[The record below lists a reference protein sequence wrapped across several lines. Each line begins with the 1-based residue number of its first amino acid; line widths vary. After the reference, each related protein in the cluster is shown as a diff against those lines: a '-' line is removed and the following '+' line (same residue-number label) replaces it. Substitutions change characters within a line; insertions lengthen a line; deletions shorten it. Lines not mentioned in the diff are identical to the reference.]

1 MKIAIFGA
9 SGQGREVAD
18 ICREI
23 GYEEIIFLVSD
34 EKEESPFSEKI
45 FLDTKETVLRLKDE
59 GYDFSIGI
67 SSSII
72 RQKIYNNYPNLEYPN
87 IVHPSSTFGYL
98 QRKKFNQSKG
108 NIVSAGVRFTN
119 NIFIGNFGIY
129 NLNATVSHD
138 SIIEDYVSIMSA
150 VNISGNVHIH
160 KGAYIGVN
168 AAILQGNIEKKL
180 IIGENSIVGA
190 GAVVTKDVSEN
201 VTVAGVPAKILVN
214 KKLI

>member
-23 GYEEIIFLVSD
+23 GYEEIVFLVSD
-34 EKEESPFSEKI
+34 ENEESPVSEKI
-45 FLDTKETVLRLKDE
+45 FLDTKATVLRLKDE
-59 GYDFSIGI
+59 GYEFSIGI
-67 SSSII
+67 SSTLI

-98 QRKKFNQSKG
+98 QRTKFNQSKG

-160 KGAYIGVN
+160 KGAYIGIN
-168 AAILQGNIEKKL
+168 AAILQGDNEKNL
-180 IIGENSIVGA
+180 LL
-190 GAVVTKDVSEN
+190 
-201 VTVAGVPAKILVN
+201 AKTQL
-214 KKLI
+214 LEQGRL